1 LEESEASNQ
10 VLCRSL
16 EEATKQLQREE
27 TLRKEKTAA
36 AENLQQQIEILV
48 ARGSD
53 SEAKCIKIRKNYED
67 QLVESNK
74 KRLLV
79 EEEQRAKN
87 R

>member
-1 LEESEASNQ
+1 MEESEASNQ

-79 EEEQRAKN
+79 EEQQRAKN